1 MIIKVVVDDP
11 LLEQRDIFVL
21 DGSNRASVLA
31 LPSFVERVSSLDIS
45 GITFREIGEFKKRR
59 DRSPAKRV
67 QQKRR

>member
-1 MIIKVVVDDP
+1 
-11 LLEQRDIFVL
+11 
-21 DGSNRASVLA
+21 VLA